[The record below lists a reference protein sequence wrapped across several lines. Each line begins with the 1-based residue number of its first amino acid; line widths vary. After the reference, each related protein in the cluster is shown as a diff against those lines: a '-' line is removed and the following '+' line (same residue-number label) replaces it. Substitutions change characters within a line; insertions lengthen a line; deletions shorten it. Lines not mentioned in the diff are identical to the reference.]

1 MENKEYALVLQGGG
15 TKGAYQVGV
24 WKALKE
30 LNINVKAISGAS
42 IGALNGALILQND
55 IDKMVNLYENI
66 EIKDIMEI
74 SEKIDSKKNLFDI
87 KNVRKLA
94 TNFIENK
101 GLDNTPLRETI
112 NKYIDIE
119 KIYSSDIDFGLV
131 TYSLNDKKPLHIF
144 KKDIPQ
150 KELVDYL
157 LASSCFPIFKAHKI
171 GEKEYLDG
179 GLYDNTPI
187 NMLIENGYKNII
199 VADIAGP
206 GFNRK
211 MLDKNVYLKV
221 ISPKESLGGMFEFN
235 QERIK
240 NNIELGYLD
249 TMRSFNK
256 MQGHMY
262 YFYSEEF
269 NKMLDVFNLQTIYG
283 LENAA
288 KIYKMDKYKA
298 YKFEEFID
306 ELNKR
311 HKEAK
316 KKYESIKSKMHIRFF
331 PELRGKIGDIF
342 SSGMGL
348 CFVTDIYLESP
359 LSKKFAYL
367 KNFIEDYLESVE
379 ALLELENYLK

>member
-1 MENKEYALVLQGGG
+1 MDNREYALVLQGGG

-30 LNINVKAISGAS
+30 LGINIKAISGAS
-42 IGALNGALILQND
+42 IGSLNGALILQDD
-55 IDKMVNLYENI
+55 IDQMVKLYENI

-74 SEKIDSKKNLFDI
+74 SEKIDSRKNLFDI
-87 KNVRKLA
+87 SNVRKLA

-101 GLDNTPLRETI
+101 GIDNTPLRETI
-112 NKYIDIE
+112 NKYIDIDKMYE
-119 KIYSSDIDFGLV
+119 SNIDFGLV
-131 TYSLNDKKPLHIF
+131 TYSIKEKKLIQIF
-144 KKDIPQ
+144 KQEIP
-150 KELVDYL
+150 KEQMVDYL
-157 LASSCFPIFKAHKI
+157 LASSCFPIFKAQKI
-171 GEKEYLDG
+171 GEKEFLDG
-179 GLYDNTPI
+179 GLSDNTPI
-187 NMLIENGYKNII
+187 NMLIEKGYRNII

-211 MLDKNVYLKV
+211 MIDKNIYLKV
-221 ISPKESLGGMFEFN
+221 ISPKEDLGGMFEFN
-235 QERIK
+235 QDRIK

-262 YFYSEEF
+262 YFYADEF
-269 NKMLDVFNLQTIYG
+269 NKMLEYFNLQTIHG

-298 YKFEEFID
+298 YKFEEFIQ

-311 HKEAK
+311 HTEAK
-316 KKYESIKSKMHIRFF
+316 EKYAILKSKLHIKFF
-331 PELRGKIGDIF
+331 PELRGKINDIF
-342 SSGMGL
+342 NGGMGL
-348 CFVTDIYLESP
+348 CFVTDIYLDSP
-359 LSKKFAYL
+359 MSKKFDYL